1 MAGVNK
7 VILLGNLGK
16 DPEVRHLESG
26 STVANFSIATTET
39 YKDREGQ
46 RKDVT
51 EWHDIELWEGLAKIA
66 EQYLKK
72 GDQIYL
78 EGKMKSDTWKDE
90 SGNNRKK
97 IKIRGLSMTM
107 LRKGGDTSNETQN
120 NTPSKPS
127 KGEVDDLP
135 F

>member
-1 MAGVNK
+1 MSGVNK

-16 DPEVRHLESG
+16 DPEVRRLESG

-120 NTPSKPS
+120 NAPSKPS
-127 KGEVDDLP
+127 KGEIDDLP

>member
-1 MAGVNK
+1 MSGVNK

-16 DPEVRHLESG
+16 DPEIRRLESG

-120 NTPSKPS
+120 NAPSKPS
-127 KGEVDDLP
+127 KGEIDDLP